1 MKCAKCGLMMKII
14 GSRTVM
20 RELDE
25 DSTEEQKA
33 AYLDARE
40 SGDFG
45 NWEIVETTYKCNQC
59 GRTIIKAT

>member
-20 RELDE
+20 RELEE

-33 AYLDARE
+33 VYAAARE

-45 NWEIVETTYKCNQC
+45 DWEIVETTYKCSQC
-59 GRTIIKAT
+59 GGTIIKVT